1 MLAEI
6 LETQGLEMS
15 ATYFIYAIL
24 DFKVA
29 IRDSFLSHFS
39 NIEAKGCSFHFRLSS
54 RRFPIMVSSLTIQT
68 RTASHSLH
76 LFEQSWDCAMFLS
89 YVQGRYLQSLPF
101 VQMINYM
108 LWTWVNGSFPPSSW
122 VMYNHQGEGISWRKM
137 MPSRPLW
144 GSWRRRTLLPFKSF
158 NDVPKYNFLI
168 ILSY

>member
-39 NIEAKGCSFHFRLSS
+39 NIEAKGCSFHFQLSS

-68 RTASHSLH
+68 RTVPHSLH

-108 LWTWVNGSFPPSSW
+108 LWTWVNGSFPPSSSEEKESHGERW
-122 VMYNHQGEGISWRKM
+122 CHQDPYEAVGGEGHCYHLSLSM
-137 MPSRPLW
+137 M
-144 GSWRRRTLLPFKSF
+144 FQ
-158 NDVPKYNFLI
+158 NIIFLI

>member
-39 NIEAKGCSFHFRLSS
+39 NIEAKGCSFHFQLSS

-89 YVQGRYLQSLPF
+89 YVQGRYLQFLPF
-101 VQMINYM
+101 DQTVDWEAESILCADDQLHAPNLGQWVFPSFFLGDVQ
-108 LWTWVNGSFPPSSW
+108 PP
-122 VMYNHQGEGISWRKM
+122 
-137 MPSRPLW
+137 
-144 GSWRRRTLLPFKSF
+144 RRRNLMEKDDAIKTLMRQLEEK
-158 NDVPKYNFLI
+158 DIVTI
-168 ILSY
+168 

>member
-6 LETQGLEMS
+6 LETHGLEMS

-39 NIEAKGCSFHFRLSS
+39 NIEAKGCSFHFQLSS

-68 RTASHSLH
+68 RTVPHSLH

-89 YVQGRYLQSLPF
+89 YFQGRYLQFLPF
-101 VQMINYM
+101 DQTVDWEAESIQLHALN
-108 LWTWVNGSFPPSSW
+108 LGQWVFPSFFLR
-122 VMYNHQGEGISWRKM
+122 GEGISWRKM
-137 MPSRPLW
+137 MPSRPL
-144 GSWRRRTLLPFKSF
+144 
-158 NDVPKYNFLI
+158 
-168 ILSY
+168 